1 MRKKTKFY
9 SKVNQKWVIIDAKGK
24 VLGRLACRVANI
36 LQGKNKPT
44 YSPNFLCGDRVA
56 VINARYV
63 RVTGKKLK
71 EKVYDK
77 YSGYPGGR
85 KEISLEKLIEKNPAK
100 VIYYAVRGMLPK
112 NMLAKRM
119 LRMLKV
125 YPDEKHYHNAQKPQ
139 AIEV

>member
-44 YSPNFLCGDRVA
+44 YSPNFLCGDRVV

-71 EKVYDK
+71 EKVK
-77 YSGYPGGR
+77 
-85 KEISLEKLIEKNPAK
+85 
-100 VIYYAVRGMLPK
+100 
-112 NMLAKRM
+112 
-119 LRMLKV
+119 
-125 YPDEKHYHNAQKPQ
+125 
-139 AIEV
+139 

>member
-44 YSPNFLCGDRVA
+44 YSPNFLCGDRVV

-85 KEISLEKLIEKNPAK
+85 KEISLQKLIEKNPAK

-125 YPDEKHYHNAQKPQ
+125 YPDEKHDHNAQKPQ
-139 AIEV
+139 VIEV